1 MRKRHPGLFPH
12 NPSIFSDGTGC
23 RDEASGRIVITGLAP
38 GGPAAASSRVQVG
51 DALVC
56 LTNTKPHPIT
66 AQTDVE
72 YVKRKIAGQPRS
84 TCRLTLVRNGAKFDV
99 LLTRGGFSQPVEAA
113 AEGRAPSTAPSGPS
127 GGSEAD
133 RMSVASCSS
142 SAATSRASG
151 DVTCGVGLLPA
162 KDAQGSIVV
171 AGIAPGGPADLSGQ
185 VMVGDVI
192 LCLKNKKEHVL
203 DRQTSLEYVK
213 RKMKGYAGS
222 VCTLTLLR
230 SSASGVRGG
239 QIQVALLRS
248 RFAAPPPAAAPAHPT
263 AALAAARGAANAPA
277 AAGSSSAARGAPG
290 PQATPAKM
298 AGRGVRGE
306 ARAATPRV
314 QSIRL
319 AAGKGALGAAAP
331 YCGVGI
337 EYVQDGRRGCVV
349 TGIQSGS
356 VAEEVGAV
364 QVGDYLW
371 KVDGK
376 ELKGLENA
384 AIRALLQGPVGT
396 QVCLLVGPSDSV
408 PECLGECVCVREFV
422 GLVRLS
428 VYCVGVW
435 VCVGLLV
442 YCVCVCV

>member
-1 MRKRHPGLFPH
+1 M
-12 NPSIFSDGTGC
+12 
-23 RDEASGRIVITGLAP
+23 
-38 GGPAAASSRVQVG
+38 QVG

-99 LLTRGGFSQPVEAA
+99 LLTRGGFSQPVEAV
-113 AEGRAPSTAPSGPS
+113 AEGRAPSTAPSG
-127 GGSEAD
+127 GSESD
-133 RMSVASCSS
+133 RMSVASFS

-162 KDAQGSIVV
+162 KDAQGSIIV
-171 AGIAPGGPADLSGQ
+171 AGIAPGGPAGLSGQ

-230 SSASGVRGG
+230 SSASGVRGR
-239 QIQVALLRS
+239 QIQVALVRS
-248 RFAAPPPAAAPAHPT
+248 RFAAPPTAAAPAHPA
-263 AALAAARGAANAPA
+263 AALAAARGAADAPA
-277 AAGSSSAARGAPG
+277 AAGSSSAAPAAGSSSAAPAPGSSSAVRGAPG
-290 PQATPAKM
+290 PQATTAKM
-298 AGRGVRGE
+298 AGRGVRGQV
-306 ARAATPRV
+306 RAATPRV

-396 QVCLLVGPSDSV
+396 QVCLSVGLSDSV
-408 PECLGECVCVREFV
+408 PG
-422 GLVRLS
+422 
-428 VYCVGVW
+428 
-435 VCVGLLV
+435 
-442 YCVCVCV
+442 

>member
-1 MRKRHPGLFPH
+1 VLEGRGRA
-12 NPSIFSDGTGC
+12 DGTPGC

-113 AEGRAPSTAPSGPS
+113 AEGRAPSTAPSG
-127 GGSEAD
+127 GSEAD
-133 RMSVASCSS
+133 RLSVASSS

-171 AGIAPGGPADLSGQ
+171 AGIAPGGPAHLSGQ

-239 QIQVALLRS
+239 QIQVALVRS
-248 RFAAPPPAAAPAHPT
+248 RFAAPTSAAAPAHPT
-263 AALAAARGAANAPA
+263 AALAAARGAADAPA

-290 PQATPAKM
+290 PQAMPVKI

-396 QVCLLVGPSDSV
+396 QVCLSVGPSDSV
-408 PECLGECVCVREFV
+408 PV
-422 GLVRLS
+422 
-428 VYCVGVW
+428 
-435 VCVGLLV
+435 
-442 YCVCVCV
+442 

>member
-66 AQTDVE
+66 AQTEIE

-230 SSASGVRGG
+230 SSANGVRGG

-396 QVCLLVGPSDSV
+396 QVCRSV
-408 PECLGECVCVREFV
+408 SAPVWMCVRVRASSFASCVCQCTVC
-422 GLVRLS
+422 LS
-428 VYCVGVW
+428 VCLP
-435 VCVGLLV
+435 VCLSE
-442 YCVCVCV
+442 